1 MICTSHQN
9 YLRNEIEGNGVGD
22 ACSMYEEKDSFIQGF
37 GRNPEEKGP
46 LGRPN
51 HRLKNNIKMDT
62 EV

>member
-9 YLRNEIEGNGVGD
+9 YLRNEIEGNGVCD

-37 GRNPEEKGP
+37 GGTPEGKRP
-46 LGRPN
+46 LGRPS
-51 HRLKNNIKMDT
+51 HRLEDNINMDL